1 MSTGL
6 VLWRQEG
13 LSAPRIAAAPGKIKR
28 VSQGLGKKEKTR
40 CHGFGIRWR
49 KDRRPAIRLQC
60 EGAAQG
66 NGTGMGQ
73 DMQDVGELERRIS
86 AALERIGRG
95 LDALAAPQEAGDA
108 PPVDTAEIVKLR
120 AQLEEERLANAQLQE
135 RLRVV
140 KEREAAHQVQMQ
152 DRMDKLTRQLDVQ
165 GLELQR
171 MRRTTIGLRDQ
182 LRQLRQAQAEGVA
195 EPQLINKAMLTELD
209 ALRATRLTE
218 MAELDEIAAAL
229 EEHLTEAEN
238 A

>member
-1 MSTGL
+1 MNHR
-6 VLWRQEG
+6 LW
-13 LSAPRIAAAPGKIKR
+13 
-28 VSQGLGKKEKTR
+28 
-40 CHGFGIRWR
+40 F
-49 KDRRPAIRLQC
+49 
-60 EGAAQG
+60 
-66 NGTGMGQ
+66 Q
-73 DMQDVGELERRIS
+73 DPDASPPLEDFNI
-86 AALERIGRG
+86 
-95 LDALAAPQEAGDA
+95 
-108 PPVDTAEIVKLR
+108 
-120 AQLEEERLANAQLQE
+120 
-135 RLRVV
+135 V